1 MRRIRTIALVHEML
15 SRDVGDD
22 IDFKEILLPL
32 AAMVEEGLQ
41 SPDRPVRLKIEGD
54 AGRLPASVATPLA
67 VVLTELLQN
76 AVEHAFVDGRPGTI
90 SVVMANDGS
99 VLEVR
104 VSDDGVGLPEGFR
117 IEDVTG
123 LGLSIV
129 RTLVTSELLGTI
141 EMRDAAPGT
150 EVKLRL

>member
-1 MRRIRTIALVHEML
+1 
-15 SRDVGDD
+15 
-22 IDFKEILLPL
+22 
-32 AAMVEEGLQ
+32 MVEEGLQ
-41 SPDRPVRLKIEGD
+41 SPDRPVRLRFDGD
-54 AGRLPASVATPLA
+54 GGRLPASVATPLA

-90 SVVMANDGS
+90 SVSMANDGS

-104 VSDDGVGLPEGFR
+104 VCDDGVGLPDGFR
-117 IEDVTG
+117 IEDATG

-141 EMRDAAPGT
+141 EMRDAEPGT
-150 EVKLRL
+150 EVKLRLLIPEAYG

>member
-1 MRRIRTIALVHEML
+1 M
-15 SRDVGDD
+15 
-22 IDFKEILLPL
+22 
-32 AAMVEEGLQ
+32 
-41 SPDRPVRLKIEGD
+41 
-54 AGRLPASVATPLA
+54 
-67 VVLTELLQN
+67 
-76 AVEHAFVDGRPGTI
+76 
-90 SVVMANDGS
+90 
-99 VLEVR
+99 R

-150 EVKLRL
+150 EVKLRLLMPEAYG